1 MFTLFKSYLWEQ
13 RKLGEIFSTVTDYV
27 ANGSFK
33 DLKENVK
40 TYNTPNYAYMIR
52 LIDASNGWKGPWLY
66 TDKNGYSFL
75 KKSAL
80 RDNDILLSN
89 VGAGVG
95 KTFLAPK
102 LDKPMTLAPNCILLR
117 SSCFNGKYTYYLIN
131 TFTNKN
137 KILSMVGVSAQP
149 KINKSD
155 FKKISVPIAPQKQ
168 EQSKIE
174 KILSAVDLVLTLQQK
189 KLEQMSQLKKF
200 ILNNL
205 FSYRE
210 LPKVR
215 FQKFTYPWEQRK
227 LGEITDITMG
237 QAPNSNS
244 YTTNPK
250 DMILV
255 QGNADL
261 SDGKVVPRIWTTSI
275 TKEAPKGD
283 IILTVRAPVGEVA
296 ISDYKV
302 VLGRGV
308 AAIKGDLF
316 IYYWLKFMQQNH
328 AWDKFS
334 TGSTFESI
342 NSSDIQNIACG
353 YPVKSEQTLISSL
366 LSKIYKSIHLQKQ
379 KIVYLKSLKKFLLQ
393 KLFI

>member
-13 RKLGEIFSTVTDYV
+13 RKFCNAVDRISKQSSDPELPHIEYENIESGLGKLNTALVKLHSNKKGIIFR
-27 ANGSFK
+27 K
-33 DLKENVK
+33 
-40 TYNTPNYAYMIR
+40 
-52 LIDASNGWKGPWLY
+52 
-66 TDKNGYSFL
+66 
-75 KKSAL
+75 
-80 RDNDILLSN
+80 NDILFGKLRPYLKN
-89 VGAGVG
+89 WYLAEFKGIAVGDFWV
-95 KTFLAPK
+95 
-102 LDKPMTLAPNCILLR
+102 LR
-117 SSCFNGKYTYYLIN
+117 SDKYLFIYYLIQTSRFFSISN
-131 TFTNKN
+131 ISTGSKMPRSDWN
-137 KILSMVGVSAQP
+137 LVSNCMFFIPNDAEAKVIGKTIQ
-149 KINKSD
+149 
-155 FKKISVPIAPQKQ
+155 
-168 EQSKIE
+168 
-174 KILSAVDLVLTLQQK
+174 LVDYLIDLQQK